1 MDFPYSSQVQEKL
14 EKIKDSPGQV
24 YLFYG
29 SKGLGKLRSATS
41 IACELLGLAYT
52 DISELAHPNLSC
64 IHPKEGKKLISIS
77 QVRDISERIWKTSVS
92 DKMQKIVIVDGID
105 KISLDGANALL
116 KNLED
121 SPPQTS
127 FFLIADSASAVLPT
141 IRSRSQLVYFSLP
154 KKESV
159 TQFLQSNHG
168 LDTEMASD
176 LVDSAHGLPELAT
189 SFLDSEKHGRAMSL
203 QKSAH
208 DLLFGT
214 ITQGYLVAKEI
225 NEQKQGSE
233 FLTELLYATKQQSTI
248 LVLEENINK
257 LEVIMQ
263 AQSQITANVSTRTVI
278 ESLALQM
285 AVK

>member
-52 DISELAHPNLSC
+52 DISELAHPNLTYT
-64 IHPKEGKKLISIS
+64 HPKEGKKLISIS

-159 TQFLQSNHG
+159 TQFLQSKHG
-168 LDTEMASD
+168 LDTDMASD

-189 SFLDSEKHGRAMSL
+189 SFLDSEKHSRAMSL
-203 QKSAH
+203 QKSAQ

-263 AQSQITANVSTRTVI
+263 AQSQIAANVSTRTVI

>member
-14 EKIKDSPGQV
+14 EKIKQSPGQV

-52 DISELAHPNLSC
+52 DISELA
-64 IHPKEGKKLISIS
+64 HPKEGKKLISIS

-203 QKSAH
+203 QKSAQ

-225 NEQKQGSE
+225 HEQKQGSE

-263 AQSQITANVSTRTVI
+263 AQSQIAANVSTRTVI

-285 AVK
+285 AVN

>member
-1 MDFPYSSQVQEKL
+1 VDFPYSSQVQEKL
-14 EKIKDSPGQV
+14 EKIKDSPGQA

-29 SKGLGKLRSATS
+29 SRGLGKLRSATY
-41 IACELLGLAYT
+41 IACELLGLAYI
-52 DISELAHPNLSC
+52 DVSELAHPNL
-64 IHPKEGKKLISIS
+64 IYTHPKEGKKLISIS

-121 SPPQTS
+121 CPPQTS

-168 LDTEMASD
+168 LDTEAASD

-189 SFLDSEKHGRAMSL
+189 SFLDSEKHGRAISL
-203 QKSAH
+203 QKSAQ
-208 DLLFGT
+208 DFLFGT

-257 LEVIMQ
+257 LEVIMK
-263 AQSQITANVSTRTVI
+263 AQSQIAANVSTRTVI

-285 AVK
+285 AVN

>member
-1 MDFPYSSQVQEKL
+1 VDFPYSSQVQDKL

-29 SKGLGKLRSATS
+29 SRGLGKIRSATS
-41 IACELLGLAYT
+41 IASELLGLTYN
-52 DISELAHPNLSC
+52 DISELAHPNLTY

-189 SFLDSEKHGRAMSL
+189 SFLDSEKHSRAMSL
-203 QKSAH
+203 QKSAQ

-285 AVK
+285 AVN

>member
-1 MDFPYSSQVQEKL
+1 
-14 EKIKDSPGQV
+14 
-24 YLFYG
+24 
-29 SKGLGKLRSATS
+29 
-41 IACELLGLAYT
+41 
-52 DISELAHPNLSC
+52 
-64 IHPKEGKKLISIS
+64 
-77 QVRDISERIWKTSVS
+77 
-92 DKMQKIVIVDGID
+92 MQKIVIVDGID

-203 QKSAH
+203 QKSAQ

-225 NEQKQGSE
+225 HEQKQGSE

-285 AVK
+285 AVN